1 MTRFAFDTG
10 ADGFPV
16 SGTVHKWVDNDDNPF
31 GRWVRCR
38 DQAAACSYVAHISSQ
53 LDHARNRRGDAA

>member
-1 MTRFAFDTG
+1 MTRFSFETG
-10 ADGFPV
+10 ADGMPV

-38 DQAAACSYVAHISSQ
+38 DQAACSYVAHVSSQ